1 LKGVGAVVVFVIE
14 VGPARIFFCVMCW
27 GVPWLDYFRQPALL
41 STCLLELVDAM
52 RAPAELPPIY
62 RKGPSMPRSFW
73 LSVVADLLRTQN

>member
-1 LKGVGAVVVFVIE
+1 VFVIE
-14 VGPARIFFCVMCW
+14 VCPSLIIF
-27 GVPWLDYFRQPALL
+27 GVICCRMTCLDYFRQPALL